1 MTVDDARPLPLTG
14 LMAGLFSPPPD
25 GPSLPITY
33 RQGVIVTFDQTTLE
47 NTVDV
52 GGTVLTDLPLLG
64 VGEAS
69 LLTAGAVV
77 GILVI
82 GGAGAKN
89 MVIIGRL
96 VTPATADAENAI
108 GLLNSLV
115 YADTVVTQEGRS
127 STTFGDLA
135 TVGPQVTVPV
145 RPAGRLLVVTSC
157 QIQWIESNASPQR
170 GGWATVEMSGANTV
184 TTTTARDVVLP
195 TANLGLT
202 SPGTTAMAFQGA
214 YCSAGVFEGLDPGD
228 TTVTMKYASQYSGE
242 TVDFGRRNLVVVA
255 L

>member
-1 MTVDDARPLPLTG
+1 MSGVTEDLAALWRPAP
-14 LMAGLFSPPPD
+14 AA
-25 GPSLPITY
+25 PSLPVAY
-33 RQGVIVTFDQTTLE
+33 RQGTVLTFDPATLS
-47 NTVDV
+47 NTVEV

-69 LLTAGAVV
+69 LLTAGSVV

-82 GGAGAKN
+82 GGTGAKN

-96 VTPATADAENAI
+96 VLPGTADAEEAI

-115 YADTVVTQEGRS
+115 FAATVVTQEGRS

-135 TVGPQVTVPV
+135 TVGPEVTVAV
-145 RPAGRLLVVTSC
+145 RPSGRLLVVCTC
-157 QIQWIESNASPQR
+157 QIQWVESVASPQR

-202 SPGTTAMAFQGA
+202 SPGTTAMAFQGS
-214 YCSAGVFEGLDPGD
+214 YCSAGVFDGLDTGS

-242 TVDFGRRNLVVVA
+242 TVDFGRRNLVVMT